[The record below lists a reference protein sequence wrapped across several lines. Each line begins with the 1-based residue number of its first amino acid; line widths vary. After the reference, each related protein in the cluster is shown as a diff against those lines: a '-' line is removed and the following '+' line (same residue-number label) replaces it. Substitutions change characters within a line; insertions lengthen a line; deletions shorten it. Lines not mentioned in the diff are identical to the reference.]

1 MVEAAATALA
11 QSVDLC
17 GGPHF
22 CTGKEPCACRKDA
35 RAILTAVAPLIA
47 AAEREACAKIPDA
60 FVKTADEFEAKGVN
74 HTGAIRTTALG
85 IASLIRNRP
94 HA

>member
-1 MVEAAATALA
+1 MIEITDEMVEAAATALA

-47 AAEREACAKIPDA
+47 AEEREAIAEVVDA
-60 FVKTADEFEAKGVN
+60 CWGDMAAIVA
-74 HTGAIRTTALG
+74 AIRARG
-85 IASLIRNRP
+85 GDA
-94 HA
+94 